1 VIVISHP
8 PRSSLIFKSVLTQTI
23 LKHALLPP
31 GSHHT
36 QLPVL
41 PSAYNSI
48 TNMLLHYP
56 QQYEHH
62 ISPTHYQ
69 SFESSSTSFPLQ
81 TSLPALATPI
91 SLSQRSLHSSQVSMP
106 ASQQQ
111 PSNPTV
117 RIHQSTPS
125 PGDGAQSNNNQLML
139 AQGAFLGSGRGS
151 ERFPSSRYLDTLSR
165 KTGKYHKR
173 LSSASSINSAG
184 APSPHDYTSPYCQIV
199 NSDSSSFSPLENV
212 DCVSSPHQNH
222 FPKSL
227 PTPVGTPTSNQFMP
241 PGYQNVPSAQETHRY
256 SASAMRRIHSAT
268 GDDDGSAFT
277 FSGPQSVSSMS
288 HTSPATPHTNYEVE
302 YDEKS
307 FGQGENLSII
317 NAWMDEYSPFFLGFS
332 QSAVFSQSL
341 HDVFADQSYNS
352 PASPSFSQQSQPNAP
367 HTSSN
372 LSPYRNMNVFATRL
386 QAANQDH
393 LANRTGSPVTS
404 ATRELSP
411 FKAYNQIQELGSD
424 ISPQNRMTAMTQ
436 AMMDQP
442 RLPTAPKSI
451 SPKELMLEDPE
462 LDEADT
468 TPLFRSQ
475 FDQSS
480 SFANRR
486 PNANMSDFPDQNGM
500 FGRPFSAVSTQV
512 PQQYPFISE
521 RRRQHSDIQD
531 GESEQ
536 VPDFPAHLLSMETTV
551 EEGSS
556 EPSSS
561 QQTSGQQPAQQIQRP
576 DDTSS
581 DCGTYTCTY
590 RGCTLRF
597 ETPAKLQKHKREA
610 HRQTSPNAA
619 STSSSGGATSAAAA
633 SAGLTDLD
641 LRNSQAGPHKCERT
655 NPSTGKPC
663 NSIFSR
669 PYDLT
674 RHEDTI
680 HNARKQK
687 VRCHLCAEEKTFS
700 RNDALTRHMRVV
712 HPDVDWPGKT
722 RRGKGRD

>member
-1 VIVISHP
+1 
-8 PRSSLIFKSVLTQTI
+8 
-23 LKHALLPP
+23 
-31 GSHHT
+31 
-36 QLPVL
+36 
-41 PSAYNSI
+41 
-48 TNMLLHYP
+48 MLLHYP

-62 ISPTHYQ
+62 ILPIHYQ

-81 TSLPALATPI
+81 ASIPALATPI
-91 SLSQRSLHSSQVSMP
+91 SLPQRSLQSSQASMP

-111 PSNPTV
+111 PSNPAV

-139 AQGAFLGSGRGS
+139 AQGAFLGGGWGS
-151 ERFPSSRYLDTLSR
+151 ERFSSVRYLDTLPR

-184 APSPHDYTSPYCQIV
+184 PPSPHDHSSPYCQIV
-199 NSDSSSFSPLENV
+199 NSDSSQFSPLENV
-212 DCVSSPHQNH
+212 DCVSTPQQNH
-222 FPKSL
+222 FPKLL
-227 PTPVGTPTSNQFMP
+227 PTPVGTPTFNHFMP
-241 PGYQNVPSAQETHRY
+241 PGYQNASSAQETHGY

-277 FSGPQSVSSMS
+277 FSGPQSVSSMT
-288 HTSPATPHTNYEVE
+288 HTSPATPHTNYEPE
-302 YDEKS
+302 FDEKS
-307 FGQGENLSII
+307 FGQGENILSII
-317 NAWMDEYSPFFLGFS
+317 DAWMDEYSPFFPGFPQSAAFS
-332 QSAVFSQSL
+332 QAMQ
-341 HDVFADQSYNS
+341 DVFADQSYNS
-352 PASPSFSQQSQPNAP
+352 PASPSFSQQSQPSVP
-367 HTSSN
+367 HTSSH
-372 LSPYRNMNVFATRL
+372 LSPYRNMSVFASRL
-386 QAANQDH
+386 QAANQKH

-404 ATRELSP
+404 VTRERSP
-411 FKAYNQIQELGSD
+411 FKAYNQMQELGSD
-424 ISPQNRMTAMTQ
+424 ISPQNPMTAMTQ
-436 AMMDQP
+436 AMMEQP
-442 RLPTAPKSI
+442 RVPTAPKSI
-451 SPKELMLEDPE
+451 SPKELMLEDPD

-468 TPLFRSQ
+468 TPLFQSQ

-480 SFANRR
+480 NFANRR
-486 PNANMSDFPDQNGM
+486 PNANMSNFPDQSGM
-500 FGRPFSAVSTQV
+500 FSRTSFSAVSTQV

-521 RRRQHSDIQD
+521 RRRQQSDMQD

-561 QQTSGQQPAQQIQRP
+561 QQASDQQSAQWMQRP

-610 HRQTSPNAA
+610 HRQTSPNT
-619 STSSSGGATSAAAA
+619 TSSSSGPTSAAAA
-633 SAGLTDLD
+633 ASGLTNLG

-687 VRCHLCAEEKTFS
+687 VRCHLCTEEKTFS